1 MWLAQ
6 LVGPKE
12 GSGRLSRVFLFPSNS
27 PARPPAGGEG
37 RPEARRVIAGRPSS
51 GQ

>member
-1 MWLAQ
+1 MA
-6 LVGPKE
+6 GAAG
-12 GSGRLSRVFLFPSNS
+12 GSQGGKWEVESCVSLFPSNS

-51 GQ
+51 GR